1 MLRTSNVGGDETVSN
16 LGCLMSESEEQILNE
31 LRRQSDLLESIE
43 KSQSETNDHLKV
55 IGTLI
60 VLAACA
66 LVLYLILF

>member
-1 MLRTSNVGGDETVSN
+1 
-16 LGCLMSESEEQILNE
+16 MSESEEQILNE